1 MSRHE
6 GTHIKRGG
14 QSGHGGPPGTMPVE
28 KAKDFKGTLGR
39 LLRYLK
45 SNRVKIIAACILAAF
60 STVFT
65 IVGPKILALATDEIS
80 SGVFEKISGGAGTI
94 DLHYIAAICVMLIG
108 VYTLASLF
116 SMIQGFIM
124 ARVAT
129 DVTRDLRR
137 DIMGKINR
145 LPIAFF
151 NRASHGDVLSRI
163 TNDVDTLSQS
173 LQQSLA
179 QLITSIATLL
189 GVLIMMFSISWQM
202 TLIALLIIP
211 VSTLL
216 VSIIVRFS
224 QKQFKAQQKYLG
236 SINGQVEE
244 MYGGHVII
252 KTYNGE
258 RKALEDFDGDNEKL
272 YKASWKAQFL
282 SGLMQ
287 PVMNFVGN
295 VGYVLICVVGAA
307 LAAGGSMTIGGIQA
321 FIQYVRS
328 FTQPIVQLANISNQL
343 QSTIAASE
351 RVFEFLDEK
360 EEDPGKT
367 REDLADKDVEG
378 NIRFEHIAFGY
389 EDSEKT
395 VIKDFSLDVRAG
407 VRIAIVG
414 PTGAGKTTLV
424 KLLMRFHELRGGA
437 IYLDGN
443 DISDYSRKKLRESIS
458 MVLQDAWLYNGT
470 IMENI
475 RYGRPDAT
483 DEEVITAAKMSQVHR
498 FITTLPDGYDTVMNE
513 EATNVSQ
520 GQKQLL
526 TIARAMLAGGKV
538 LILDEATSSV
548 DTRTE
553 VAIQRAMNN
562 LMQGRTSF
570 IIAHRLSTIR
580 DADMILFLKDGDV
593 VEQGTHDE
601 LMAKGGYYAEMYMS
615 QFAIAAS

>member
-1 MSRHE
+1 MSRQE

-28 KAKDFKGTLGR
+28 KTKDFKGTLGR

-80 SGVFEKISGGAGTI
+80 SGVFEKISGGAGAI

-236 SINGQVEE
+236 SITVRWRRCTVGMSSLKRITVS
-244 MYGGHVII
+244 
-252 KTYNGE
+252 E
-258 RKALEDFDGDNEKL
+258 RHSRTLTATTKSCIRHRGR
-272 YKASWKAQFL
+272 
-282 SGLMQ
+282 
-287 PVMNFVGN
+287 
-295 VGYVLICVVGAA
+295 
-307 LAAGGSMTIGGIQA
+307 
-321 FIQYVRS
+321 RS
-328 FTQPIVQLANISNQL
+328 F
-343 QSTIAASE
+343 
-351 RVFEFLDEK
+351 
-360 EEDPGKT
+360 
-367 REDLADKDVEG
+367 
-378 NIRFEHIAFGY
+378 
-389 EDSEKT
+389 
-395 VIKDFSLDVRAG
+395 
-407 VRIAIVG
+407 
-414 PTGAGKTTLV
+414 
-424 KLLMRFHELRGGA
+424 
-437 IYLDGN
+437 
-443 DISDYSRKKLRESIS
+443 
-458 MVLQDAWLYNGT
+458 
-470 IMENI
+470 
-475 RYGRPDAT
+475 
-483 DEEVITAAKMSQVHR
+483 
-498 FITTLPDGYDTVMNE
+498 
-513 EATNVSQ
+513 
-520 GQKQLL
+520 
-526 TIARAMLAGGKV
+526 
-538 LILDEATSSV
+538 
-548 DTRTE
+548 
-553 VAIQRAMNN
+553 
-562 LMQGRTSF
+562 
-570 IIAHRLSTIR
+570 
-580 DADMILFLKDGDV
+580 
-593 VEQGTHDE
+593 
-601 LMAKGGYYAEMYMS
+601 
-615 QFAIAAS
+615 